1 MSFAV
6 SDLLSRFGEK
16 GGKEP
21 TKGVLELPL
30 ETPFPLD
37 PPGPSIADAQKYFVQ
52 ILCSYMTHW
61 CVAQEAGGYARI

>member
-37 PPGPSIADAQKYFVQ
+37 PPGSSIVAALLDFSQ
-52 ILCSYMTHW
+52 IHS
-61 CVAQEAGGYARI
+61 IISP

>member
-1 MSFAV
+1 MRFAV

-16 GGKEP
+16 GGKEL

-37 PPGPSIADAQKYFVQ
+37 PPGPSIADAQEYFGQ
-52 ILCSYMTHW
+52 IVCSSMTHW
-61 CVAQEAGGYARI
+61 CIAQGAEGYARI

>member
-30 ETPFPLD
+30 ETPCPLD
-37 PPGPSIADAQKYFVQ
+37 PPGPPIAG
-52 ILCSYMTHW
+52 
-61 CVAQEAGGYARI
+61 AQECFAYLRSRCYFTQKKK